1 MVEDEPQ
8 YEIVLKMVL
17 WDEDRA
23 AIFHRLK
30 VNGVEDERAK
40 SIYAK
45 ARSERIKILR
55 AEGLKSLLMGCG
67 GMALA
72 IGIYFIFN
80 LDELSA
86 AEFGDG
92 VNGTAVLPW
101 LLGFLG
107 AVAGAFGVWKATEG
121 ITDVLFASMKKGS
134 IADR

>member
-1 MVEDEPQ
+1 M
-8 YEIVLKMVL
+8 
-17 WDEDRA
+17 
-23 AIFHRLK
+23 
-30 VNGVEDERAK
+30 GVEDERAK

-55 AEGLKSLLMGCG
+55 AEGLKSLLMGFG
-67 GMALA
+67 GVALA

>member
-55 AEGLKSLLMGCG
+55 AEGLKSLLMGFG
-67 GMALA
+67 GVALA

-80 LDELSA
+80 LIFEGNLLSR
-86 AEFGDG
+86 FKCNRN
-92 VNGTAVLPW
+92 V
-101 LLGFLG
+101 
-107 AVAGAFGVWKATEG
+107 KA
-121 ITDVLFASMKKGS
+121 
-134 IADR
+134 